1 MKIHH
6 VMSKSV
12 NFTLCAMV
20 RIVGMRVKLH
30 LIPSLGQNQ
39 ETFLRDNAK

>member
-6 VMSKSV
+6 VMPKSV
-12 NFTLCAMV
+12 NFTLCAMA
-20 RIVGMRVKLH
+20 RAAGMGVKLL
-30 LIPSLGQNQ
+30 LIPSLGWNQ